1 MIEEEVEDLLQLT
14 SEEFYNSIEKQYGKN
29 GEQIL
34 RYHDIDSCYILADV
48 DEHEII
54 NVFEE
59 SNNEYSSDDL
69 IALKKEPCNFIGE
82 KVSLKV
88 ATKGKTITLLY

>member
-14 SEEFYNSIEKQYGKN
+14 GEEFYNSIEKQYGKN

-34 RYHDIDSCYILADV
+34 RYNDIDSCYILADV

-69 IALKKEPCNFIGE
+69 IALKKIHAILSVR
-82 KVSLKV
+82 K
-88 ATKGKTITLLY
+88 YH